1 MILNE
6 PVVVS
11 VEVVS
16 VVMIVVEVQS
26 GQGGQTQCDV
36 PVSSVLSAKH
46 TNAL

>member
-6 PVVVS
+6 PVVIS

-36 PVSSVLSAKH
+36 SSVLSAKH